1 MGLFFD
7 LSNVA
12 IKQFTAE
19 KKQLLKQF
27 ARRRLSVFFFVA
39 ALAAT
44 IFTISEENDI
54 LFHAL
59 DDYAIVTLSIV
70 ALGIIFAMW
79 KKESLSELKKL
90 NNISVA
96 IAVILL
102 AFVAFAFTQ
111 EINDAADFGNDPGQL
126 IFLLLLV
133 INRFT

>member
-1 MGLFFD
+1 M
-7 LSNVA
+7 SNVA
-12 IKQFTAE
+12 IKQFTTE

-27 ARRRLSVFFFVA
+27 ARRRLNVFFFAA

-44 IFTISEENDI
+44 VFTITEENDI

-59 DDYAIVTLSIV
+59 DDYTIVTLSII
-70 ALGIIFAMW
+70 ALGMILAMW
-79 KKESLSELKKL
+79 KKEGLAALKRL

-96 IAVILL
+96 IAAILL

-111 EINDAADFGNDPGQL
+111 EINDAADFANDPGQL
-126 IFLLLLV
+126 IFLVLLV